1 MNKLYD
7 NKWFLIAVSFILAFL
22 MWIYVTS
29 TVTDEVTRTFTGVRL
44 ELSGENTL
52 RDSKGLVITDVSTGN
67 VNVSISGPRRVVA
80 SLNSGDLTA
89 TVDVSKL
96 SQSAYASV
104 QYSIVYP
111 NNIDTSALSVERKLP
126 ESVNFM
132 VSKQVDKE
140 IPVRGSF
147 NGQVQEGYTSEA
159 PVFEPATII
168 VSGAEAK
175 LKNISYA
182 WVNFGS
188 ETIHST
194 YSLDTGYTLMDEAGN
209 PLEIDGVIC
218 STDIVKA
225 TMPVLEVKDVPLD
238 VNRLFTADLYEEN
251 IKISIEPEFVTLA
264 GDSAILDGLNKISL
278 GTIDFSTFEST
289 YTQTFPITIDNTL
302 TNVTG
307 ITEATVTVEILGM
320 ETRGFRITNLD
331 VSFLTEG
338 YTATVISKNLDVKL
352 RGTKEELEQVKAEN
366 LRAVADLTDYDES
379 TGQLLVPVK
388 ISVDGFT
395 DIGVIMGPYSISV
408 DIQKEIS

>member
-1 MNKLYD
+1 MNKLYE
-7 NKWFLIAVSFILAFL
+7 NKGFLIAVSFVLAFL

-29 TVTDEVTRTFTGVRL
+29 TVTDEVTRTFTGVHL

-80 SLNSGDLTA
+80 SLNSSDLTA
-89 TVDVSKL
+89 MVDVSKL

-111 NNIDTSALSVERKLP
+111 NNIDTSALSVQRKLP

-147 NGQVQEGYTSEA
+147 NGQVKVGYTSEA
-159 PVFEPATII
+159 PTFEPATII

-188 ETIHST
+188 ETIQST

-209 PLEIDGVIC
+209 PLEVDGVIC

-238 VNRLFTADLYEEN
+238 VNRLLTADLYEEN
-251 IKISIEPEFVTLA
+251 VRITIEPEYITLA

-278 GTIDFSTFEST
+278 ATIDFSTFEST

-320 ETRGFRITNLD
+320 ETRSFRITNLD

-338 YTATVISKNLDVKL
+338 YTATVLSKNLDVKL
-352 RGTKEELEQVKAEN
+352 RGTKEDLEQVKAEN

-388 ISVDGFT
+388 ISIDGFT
-395 DIGVIMGPYSISV
+395 DVGVVMGPYSISL
-408 DIQKEIS
+408 DIQKETS

>member
-1 MNKLYD
+1 MNKLYE
-7 NKWFLIAVSFILAFL
+7 NKGFLIVVSFILAFL

-89 TVDVSKL
+89 MIDVSKL

-111 NNIDTSALSVERKLP
+111 NNIDTSALSVQRKLP

-147 NGQVQEGYTSEA
+147 NGQVAAGYTSEA
-159 PVFEPATII
+159 PFFEPATII

-188 ETIHST
+188 ETIHSS

-209 PLEIDGVIC
+209 PLEVDGVIF

-251 IKISIEPEFVTLA
+251 VRITIEPESITLA

-289 YTQTFPITIDNTL
+289 YEQTFPITIDNSL

-320 ETRGFRITNLD
+320 ETRSFRITNLD

-338 YTATVISKNLDVKL
+338 YTAEVLSKNLDVKL

-395 DIGVIMGPYSISV
+395 DIGVVLGPYSISV
-408 DIQKEIS
+408 DIRKEES